1 MHNRSGPSHAGVP
14 VCQASQMAKLTKPLT
29 IGSTVLG
36 VTDVARARDFWTAAL
51 GYVPRDEA
59 DDTWQV
65 LIPPDGAGAQL
76 ALMRSDTPAQD
87 RPRVHLDLYASD
99 QAAEVRRLAG
109 LGAREVA
116 DWAGYSE
123 DSDFVVLEDPDGNR
137 FCVVDKSG

>member
-1 MHNRSGPSHAGVP
+1 MWRVA

-36 VTDVARARDFWTAAL
+36 VADVARARDFWTAAL
-51 GYVPRDEA
+51 GYVLRDDP

-65 LIPPDGAGAQL
+65 LVPQDGAGAQL
-76 ALMRSDTPAQD
+76 ALMVSDSPAQD
-87 RPRVHLDLYASD
+87 RPRVHLDLYATD
-99 QAAEVRRLAG
+99 QAAEVRRLVG
-109 LGAREVA
+109 LGATEVA

-123 DSDFVVLEDPDGNR
+123 DADFVVLEDPDGNR